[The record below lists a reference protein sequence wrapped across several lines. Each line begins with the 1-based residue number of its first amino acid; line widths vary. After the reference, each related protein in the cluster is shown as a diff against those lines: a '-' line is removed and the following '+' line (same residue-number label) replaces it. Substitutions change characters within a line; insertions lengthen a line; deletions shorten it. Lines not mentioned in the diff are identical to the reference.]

1 MLGDF
6 GGLDLQID
14 DKYDLVVQ
22 TTGPS
27 PSPTT
32 LEENE
37 EYDDGM
43 FNEYSS
49 SRYQNS
55 LYALSFIILWLSP
68 ILLLNLM

>member
-6 GGLDLQID
+6 AGLDLQVAD
-14 DKYDLVVQ
+14 TYDLVVH

-32 LEENE
+32 REENE

-43 FNEYSS
+43 FNEYSN